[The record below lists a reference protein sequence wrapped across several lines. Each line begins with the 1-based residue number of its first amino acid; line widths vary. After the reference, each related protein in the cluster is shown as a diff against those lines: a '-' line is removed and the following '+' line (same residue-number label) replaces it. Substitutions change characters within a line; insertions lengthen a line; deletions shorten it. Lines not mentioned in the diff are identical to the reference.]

1 MKKTMI
7 KGLAILLIVC
17 QLAACPALAAGSVA
31 YGEKNEEIVTMQKRL
46 KELGYFAGECT
57 GFFGEFTKTA
67 IENFQKANGL
77 VVNGEADAE
86 TLAAMEKDNAVTKKQ
101 YIENSQKG
109 ESIEITLQT
118 GDTGKNVRKLQEYLI
133 RLGYLKQVITET
145 YDAGTEYAV
154 RFFQLVNRLKVTGV
168 ADPETLNRLTSSSA
182 ISAEG
187 YEEKYRL
194 KFGDQGS
201 DVKTLQRYLKELGYF
216 SGDNTAQFGKKTQ
229 EAVLMFQRFNG
240 LEETGECDLTM
251 RLMLL
256 AGQCVS
262 RYMADQAEAEKELK
276 KDDDCEAVQLLKRQ
290 LAELGFYSG
299 ETTGTTFTDALEAA
313 VKLFQTANGLTAT
326 GIADAD
332 TRRMINAGDC
342 VDMSAYTDA
351 MSACALRQGDKGYA
365 VQLLQARLKALG
377 YYDGKVS
384 GEYDKATVTAVTF
397 FQREVARSR
406 YFERKEAQKNEDKL
420 NRLCERAI
428 ACVGSVYEAGKA
440 GPTSYGNAGMVYA
453 CFKEIDITLEPTIS
467 LQLEYAKKQKG
478 WNESVRQ
485 VKVGQQVFLKKGQT
499 VLTGIYVGDSV
510 FIYASPVEEKVIAVR
525 SVMSTGKYEFIG
537 SISYF

>member
-77 VVNGEADAE
+77 VVNGEADVE

-229 EAVLMFQRFNG
+229 EAVLMFQRLNG
-240 LEETGECDLTM
+240 LEETGRVPTLTM

-262 RYMADQAEAEKELK
+262 RYMADRAEAEKELK

-342 VDMSAYTDA
+342 VDMSAYTERDVR
-351 MSACALRQGDKGYA
+351 CALRRRQG
-365 VQLLQARLKALG
+365 
-377 YYDGKVS
+377 
-384 GEYDKATVTAVTF
+384 ATRCSF
-397 FQREVARSR
+397 CR
-406 YFERKEAQKNEDKL
+406 
-420 NRLCERAI
+420 RA
-428 ACVGSVYEAGKA
+428 
-440 GPTSYGNAGMVYA
+440 
-453 CFKEIDITLEPTIS
+453 
-467 LQLEYAKKQKG
+467 
-478 WNESVRQ
+478 
-485 VKVGQQVFLKKGQT
+485 
-499 VLTGIYVGDSV
+499 
-510 FIYASPVEEKVIAVR
+510 
-525 SVMSTGKYEFIG
+525 
-537 SISYF
+537 

>member
-182 ISAEG
+182 ISAEECVESAKMFLESRIPG
-187 YEEKYRL
+187 EVQESYYRMYGGVL
-194 KFGDQGS
+194 TVNMVPVESGILLYPDLIKVQVSMS
-201 DVKTLQRYLKELGYF
+201 DASVI
-216 SGDNTAQFGKKTQ
+216 
-229 EAVLMFQRFNG
+229 G
-240 LEETGECDLTM
+240 LEM
-251 RLMLL
+251 
-256 AGQCVS
+256 
-262 RYMADQAEAEKELK
+262 
-276 KDDDCEAVQLLKRQ
+276 KDYYRNHAPRALPERQ
-290 LAELGFYSG
+290 S
-299 ETTGTTFTDALEAA
+299 
-313 VKLFQTANGLTAT
+313 
-326 GIADAD
+326 
-332 TRRMINAGDC
+332 TRRAFSRALFAFAAASC
-342 VDMSAYTDA
+342 RSAETR
-351 MSACALRQGDKGYA
+351 SPRPCAAPMCR
-365 VQLLQARLKALG
+365 
-377 YYDGKVS
+377 
-384 GEYDKATVTAVTF
+384 
-397 FQREVARSR
+397 RE
-406 YFERKEAQKNEDKL
+406 
-420 NRLCERAI
+420 
-428 ACVGSVYEAGKA
+428 
-440 GPTSYGNAGMVYA
+440 
-453 CFKEIDITLEPTIS
+453 
-467 LQLEYAKKQKG
+467 
-478 WNESVRQ
+478 
-485 VKVGQQVFLKKGQT
+485 
-499 VLTGIYVGDSV
+499 
-510 FIYASPVEEKVIAVR
+510 
-525 SVMSTGKYEFIG
+525 
-537 SISYF
+537 